1 MDGEVKNKMS
11 TRCLIGRKVGNNKV
25 EYIYCHH
32 DGYLDGVGE
41 TLKNYYTTRDK
52 IDKLM
57 ALGDLS
63 ALGKVAESNKDQW
76 DYSKVNYDLCAA
88 YRDRGEEDVDSRVV
102 TEKGYTNIPRSEN
115 TWIEYLYLWDGEK
128 WCYYCEDKWRA
139 V

>member
-1 MDGEVKNKMS
+1 MS
-11 TRCLIGRKVGNNKV
+11 TRCLIGRKIKDNKV

-41 TLKNYYTTRDK
+41 ILKTHYTNNK
-52 IDKLM
+52 IIDKLM

-63 ALGKVAESNKDQW
+63 ALGEVAESNPDQW
-76 DYSKVNYDLCAA
+76 DYSKVDYNLCVA
-88 YRDRGEEDVDSRVV
+88 YKDRGNHGVDSKIV
-102 TEKGYTNIPRSEN
+102 TEKEYVDKLTTN

>member
-1 MDGEVKNKMS
+1 MS
-11 TRCLIGRKVGNNKV
+11 TRCLIGRKIKDNKV

-41 TLKNYYTTRDK
+41 ILKTHYTNDSV

-63 ALGKVAESNKDQW
+63 ALGKIAESNPNQFNFGKI
-76 DYSKVNYDLCAA
+76 DYNLCAA
-88 YRDRGEEDVDSRVV
+88 YKDNDEKDVDSTII
-102 TEKGYTNIPRSEN
+102 TEKEYIDKLSTNI
-115 TWIEYLYLWDGEK
+115 WIEYLYLWDGEK
-128 WCYYCEDKWRA
+128 WCYYCEGEWRA

>member
-1 MDGEVKNKMS
+1 MS

-25 EYIYCHH
+25 EHIYCHH

-41 TLKNYYTTRDK
+41 TLKNYYTTEDK

-57 ALGDLS
+57 ALGNLS

-76 DYSKVNYDLCAA
+76 NYSKVNYDLCAA
-88 YRDRGEEDVDSRVV
+88 YKDRGDWGADSVTSSMEEFINKLHGD
-102 TEKGYTNIPRSEN
+102 
-115 TWIEYLYLWDGEK
+115 TWIQYLYLWDGKK
-128 WCYYCEDKWRA
+128 WCYYCDGRWKK

>member
-1 MDGEVKNKMS
+1 MS
-11 TRCLIGRKVGNNKV
+11 TRCLIGRKIKDNKV

-41 TLKNYYTTRDK
+41 TLKTHYTNDSI

-63 ALGKVAESNKDQW
+63 ALGEIAESNPNQFNFDKV
-76 DYSKVNYDLCAA
+76 DYNLCAA
-88 YRDRGEEDVDSRVV
+88 YRDNGEEDVDSTII
-102 TEKGYTNIPRSEN
+102 TEREYIDKLSTNI
-115 TWIEYLYLWDGEK
+115 WIEYLYLWDGEK
-128 WCYYCEDKWRA
+128 WCYYCEGKWKA

>member
-1 MDGEVKNKMS
+1 MS
-11 TRCLIGRKVGNNKV
+11 TRCLIGRKIKDNKV

-41 TLKNYYTTRDK
+41 ILKTNYTNDGV

-63 ALGKVAESNKDQW
+63 ALGETAESNPNQW
-76 DYSKVNYDLCAA
+76 NYNKVNRNLCIA
-88 YRDRGEEDVDSRVV
+88 YKDRGEKDVDSTVI
-102 TEKGYTNIPRSEN
+102 TEKKYVDELGTDIC
-115 TWIEYLYLWDGEK
+115 IEYLYLWDGEK
-128 WCYYCEDKWRA
+128 WCYYCEGKWKA

>member
-1 MDGEVKNKMS
+1 MS
-11 TRCLIGRKVGNNKV
+11 TRCLIGRRIKDDKV

-41 TLKNYYTTRDK
+41 ILKTHYTKDSV

-63 ALGKVAESNKDQW
+63 ALGEIAESNPNQFNFSKI
-76 DYSKVNYDLCAA
+76 DYNLCAA
-88 YRDRGEEDVDSRVV
+88 YRDNGEKDVDS
-102 TEKGYTNIPRSEN
+102 TITTKKEYIDKLSTNI
-115 TWIEYLYLWDGEK
+115 WIEYLYLWDGEK
-128 WCYYCEDKWRA
+128 WCYYCEGGWKA

>member
-1 MDGEVKNKMS
+1 MS
-11 TRCLIGRKVGNNKV
+11 TRCLIGRKIKDNKV

-41 TLKNYYTTRDK
+41 ILKTHYTNNK
-52 IDKLM
+52 IIDRLM

-63 ALGKVAESNKDQW
+63 ALGEVAESNPDQW
-76 DYSKVNYDLCAA
+76 EYSKVDYNLCAA
-88 YRDRGEEDVDSRVV
+88 YKDRGEHGVDSKII
-102 TEKGYTNIPRSEN
+102 TEKEYVDKLTTN

-128 WCYYCEDKWRA
+128 WCYYCECKWRA

>member
-1 MDGEVKNKMS
+1 MS
-11 TRCLIGRKVGNNKV
+11 TGCLIGRKVDDNKV

-41 TLKNYYTTRDK
+41 TLKNHYTTEDK

-63 ALGKVAESNKDQW
+63 ALGEVAESNPNQFNYLGKI
-76 DYSKVNYDLCAA
+76 DYNLCAA
-88 YRDRGEEDVDSRVV
+88 YRDSGEEDVDSKIV
-102 TEKGYTNIPRSEN
+102 TEKEYIDKLSTNI
-115 TWIEYLYLWDGEK
+115 WIEYLYLWDGEK
-128 WCYYCEDKWRA
+128 WSYYDDGKWKE

>member
-1 MDGEVKNKMS
+1 MS
-11 TRCLIGRKVGNNKV
+11 TRCLIGRKIKDNKV

-41 TLKNYYTTRDK
+41 ILKTHYTNDSV

-63 ALGKVAESNKDQW
+63 ALGEIADSNPNQFNYLGNI
-76 DYSKVNYDLCAA
+76 DYKLCAA
-88 YRDRGEEDVDSRVV
+88 YRDNGEEDVDSTII
-102 TEKGYTNIPRSEN
+102 TEKKYIDKLSTNI
-115 TWIEYLYLWDGEK
+115 WMEYLYLWDGEK
-128 WCYYCEDKWRA
+128 WCYYCEGKWRA

>member
-1 MDGEVKNKMS
+1 MS
-11 TRCLIGRKVGNNKV
+11 TRCLIGRKIKDNKV

-41 TLKNYYTTRDK
+41 TLKTYYTNDGI

-63 ALGKVAESNKDQW
+63 ALGKIAESNPNQFNFGKI
-76 DYSKVNYDLCAA
+76 DYNLCAA
-88 YRDRGEEDVDSRVV
+88 YKDNGEEDVDSKII
-102 TEKGYTNIPRSEN
+102 TEKEYVDKLNTNI
-115 TWIEYLYLWDGEK
+115 WMAYLYLWDGEK
-128 WCYYCEDKWRA
+128 WCYYCEGEWRA

>member
-1 MDGEVKNKMS
+1 MS
-11 TRCLIGRKVGNNKV
+11 TRCLIGRKIKDNKV

-41 TLKNYYTTRDK
+41 ILKTHYTNDSV

-63 ALGKVAESNKDQW
+63 ALGEIAESNPNQFNFGKI
-76 DYSKVNYDLCAA
+76 DYNLCAA
-88 YRDRGEEDVDSRVV
+88 YRDDGEEDVDSTIT
-102 TEKGYTNIPRSEN
+102 TEKEYIDKLSTNI
-115 TWIEYLYLWDGEK
+115 WIEYLYLWDREK
-128 WCYYCEDKWRA
+128 WCYYCENEWRA

>member
-1 MDGEVKNKMS
+1 MS
-11 TRCLIGRKVGNNKV
+11 TRCLIGRRIKDNKV

-41 TLKNYYTTRDK
+41 ILKTHYTKDSV

-63 ALGKVAESNKDQW
+63 ALGEIAESNPNQFNF
-76 DYSKVNYDLCAA
+76 SKMDCNLCAA
-88 YRDRGEEDVDSRVV
+88 YRDNGEKDVDSTIT
-102 TEKGYTNIPRSEN
+102 TEKEYIDKLSTNI
-115 TWIEYLYLWDGEK
+115 WIEYLYLWDGEK
-128 WCYYCEDKWRA
+128 WCYYCEGEWKA

>member
-1 MDGEVKNKMS
+1 MS
-11 TRCLIGRKVGNNKV
+11 TRCLIGRKIKDNKV

-41 TLKNYYTTRDK
+41 ILKTHYTNDSV

-63 ALGKVAESNKDQW
+63 ALGEIAESNPNQFNFGKI
-76 DYSKVNYDLCAA
+76 DYNLCAA
-88 YRDRGEEDVDSRVV
+88 YRDDGEEDVDSTIT
-102 TEKGYTNIPRSEN
+102 TEKEYIDKLSTNI
-115 TWIEYLYLWDGEK
+115 WIEYLYLWDGEK
-128 WCYYCEDKWRA
+128 WYYRYGDRWKA

>member
-1 MDGEVKNKMS
+1 MS
-11 TRCLIGRKVGNNKV
+11 TRCLIGRKIKDNKV

-41 TLKNYYTTRDK
+41 TLKTYYTNDSV

-63 ALGKVAESNKDQW
+63 ALGKIAESNPNQFNFSKI
-76 DYSKVNYDLCAA
+76 DYNLCAA
-88 YRDRGEEDVDSRVV
+88 YRDNGEEDVDSTII
-102 TEKGYTNIPRSEN
+102 TEKEYMDKLSTNI
-115 TWIEYLYLWDGEK
+115 WIEYLYLWDGEK
-128 WCYYCEDKWRA
+128 WCYYCEGEWRA